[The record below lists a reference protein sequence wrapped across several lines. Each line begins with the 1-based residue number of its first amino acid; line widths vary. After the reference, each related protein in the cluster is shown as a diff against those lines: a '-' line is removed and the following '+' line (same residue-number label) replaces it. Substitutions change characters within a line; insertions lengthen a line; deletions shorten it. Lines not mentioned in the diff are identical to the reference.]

1 MNNQYVIDTTELA
14 MDLGHSSFY
23 LKGMIMMATRFPAVV
38 FCIINL
44 LLFTG
49 CQQTGP
55 RIETRKAEAV
65 DFSRYQT
72 YALLKSS
79 RAATPDNEIAQHFVN
94 SIRSQMNAL
103 GYTYDEQ
110 QPDLLIN
117 YQVNI
122 QNLLKETGNAEP
134 ARVTEGGY
142 YTHSQE
148 IYQGMPAAEERTHL
162 FIERK
167 GAARIDIIDA
177 RKRELIWQGDAE
189 GHLTE
194 DTLIQPEAPIHNTV
208 RSLLREFPKCQL

>member
-1 MNNQYVIDTTELA
+1 
-14 MDLGHSSFY
+14 
-23 LKGMIMMATRFPAVV
+23 MMLTRLPVLSTL
-38 FCIINL
+38 CIL
-44 LLFTG
+44 TSLFFLSA

-55 RIETRKAEAV
+55 RIETRKDDSVNFAE
-65 DFSRYQT
+65 YQT
-72 YALLKSS
+72 YALLKTG
-79 RAATPDNEIAQHFVN
+79 RAASPDNEIAQYFIN
-94 SIRSQMNAL
+94 SIREQMDAL
-103 GYTYDEQ
+103 GYTYSEQ

-122 QNLLKETGNAEP
+122 QNLLKERGNAEP

-148 IYQGMPAAEERTHL
+148 LYQGMPATEEHTRL

-177 RKRELIWQGDAE
+177 NKRQVIWQGDAE

-194 DTLIQPEAPIHNTV
+194 AALIQPEEPIRATV
-208 RSLLREFPKCQL
+208 ADLLRDLPKRKK

>member
-1 MNNQYVIDTTELA
+1 
-14 MDLGHSSFY
+14 
-23 LKGMIMMATRFPAVV
+23 MMAIRFPFLAG
-38 FCIINL
+38 L
-44 LLFTG
+44 LCLLSLLMIAG

-55 RIETRKAEAV
+55 RIDTRTADSV

-79 RAATPDNEIAQHFVN
+79 RAATPDNEVAEHFVN
-94 SIRSQMNAL
+94 SIRSQMNTL

-122 QNLLKETGNAEP
+122 QNLLKETGKAEP
-134 ARVTEGGY
+134 AQVSEGGY

-148 IYQGMPAAEERTHL
+148 AYQGIPAAAEQTQL

-177 RKRELIWQGDAE
+177 HKRQLIWQGDAE

-194 DTLIQPEAPIHNTV
+194 ESLIQPEGPIRDTV
-208 RSLLREFPKCQL
+208 KSLLRDFPRRR